1 VAPVNYLHEGSK
13 AIDEGE
19 QHISI
24 LESVIEKLNVKMILQ
39 RSPHAVQAPHEPVQ

>member
-24 LESVIEKLNVKMILQ
+24 FFKGIEASRHKARV
-39 RSPHAVQAPHEPVQ
+39 